1 MISFPHPAR
10 SPATAFAASRFTDWV
25 TVQHVYEALSHVATQ
40 YPDHTAISA
49 LASGA
54 AGAARQDLSFVQLRD
69 GVARAAN
76 VLRSLGVGRGDV
88 VGYLLP
94 SLVETQYVLWG
105 AETAGIAFPINPLLN
120 AADIAALARAAG
132 VKVLVAPGPGAPG
145 GLWDKAVQV
154 RKLAPGITTLAA
166 VGAPAPDAGAGVVD
180 FMAAWQ
186 AAPDRLAFGDRA
198 DLDTPAAIF
207 HTGGTT
213 GAPKLVIQTHGN
225 QLSAAYGGAVAIA
238 AGPTDTMAN
247 GLPMFHVAATIFAGL
262 TMLMA
267 GARVLLLSPSG
278 FRDPQLVQRF
288 WQIVQDERVTIVG
301 GVPTAL
307 AAVLAQDARDVD
319 LTRVRINV
327 SGASSTPRSVAQ
339 DLERVTSRPLHE
351 VYGMTECAGV
361 ICVDPAAGLRVL
373 GSAGL
378 PVPFCEV
385 QARML
390 DAQGQ
395 PAAACPSGEPGVLV
409 VRGPQ
414 VSPGYLDPAHNAGL
428 FTADGWL
435 VTGDLG
441 YVDGSGRVFI
451 RGRAKDLIIRGGHN
465 IDPGVIEECLA
476 RHPAVAT
483 VAAVGMPD
491 AYAGEVPVAYV
502 TLRPGP
508 GADGTDEAAL
518 RAFAAQHIS
527 EPPAAPRRVFIV
539 RELPLTAVGKVHKP
553 TLRTDAARRHL
564 LEVMRG
570 LPLARLEVED
580 AAHRGRTVRMALDA
594 SLDEPER
601 TRSAVHEALRGY
613 DIHIAWEEDAEAP
626 PVAL

>member
-10 SPATAFAASRFTDWV
+10 PPAAAFAASCFTDWV
-25 TVQHVYEALSHVATQ
+25 TVQHVHEALAYVATQ
-40 YPDHTAISA
+40 QPSHIAISA

-54 AGAARQDLSFVQLRD
+54 AGAARRDVTFPQLRD

-76 VLRSLGVGRGDV
+76 VFRGLGIGRSDV
-88 VGYLLP
+88 VAYLLP

-120 AADIAALARAAG
+120 AAEIAALARAAG

-145 GLWDKAVQV
+145 GLWDKALQVQA
-154 RKLAPGITTLAA
+154 LAPCITTLAA
-166 VGAPAPDAGAGVVD
+166 LGAPGPHAAPGVVD

-186 AAPDRLAFGDRA
+186 AAPAELAFDDRPG
-198 DLDTPAAIF
+198 LDTPAAIF

-213 GAPKLVIQTHGN
+213 GAPKLVVQTHGN
-225 QLSAAYGGAVAIA
+225 QLAAAYGGAAAIA

-262 TMLMA
+262 SMLMA
-267 GARVLLLSPSG
+267 GARVLLLSPAG

-288 WQIVQDERVTIVG
+288 WQVVQDEGATILG

-307 AAVLAQDARDVD
+307 AAVAAHKPDGCD

-327 SGASSTPRSVAQ
+327 SGAASTPRAVAQ
-339 DLERVTSRPLHE
+339 DMERITSRPVHE

-378 PVPFCEV
+378 PIAFCEV
-385 QARML
+385 QARRL
-390 DAQGQ
+390 DAQGE
-395 PAAACPSGEPGVLV
+395 PGAACVSGDAGVLV
-409 VRGPQ
+409 VRGPH
-414 VSPGYLDPAHNAGL
+414 VSPGYRDPAHNAGL
-428 FTADGWL
+428 FTSDGWL

-441 YVDGSGRVFI
+441 YVEADGRVFI

-476 RHPAVAT
+476 RHPGVAA

-502 TLRPGP
+502 TLRAGLDAQAP
-508 GADGTDEAAL
+508 DEAAL
-518 RAFAAQHIS
+518 QAYAAQHIG
-527 EPPAAPRRVFIV
+527 EPPAAPRRVFIT

-564 LEVMRG
+564 LDTLRG
-570 LPLARLEVED
+570 LPLAHMEVD
-580 AAHRGRTVRMALDA
+580 DTAHQGRTVRVALEA
-594 SLDEPER
+594 SLDDPQG
-601 TRSAVHEALRGY
+601 TRRAVHEALRGY
-613 DIHIAWEEDAEAP
+613 AVTIAWEEDAEAP